1 MQAKGGVDVD
11 ASRFQTEEETM
22 SRRMTICAT
31 FTAVALVL
39 SLSSV
44 VQAVELDSK
53 AVAYVT
59 PDQFKWRDPTDQAA
73 TNQVILQGDPNKPG
87 SLYININKFK
97 ANRFG
102 NAHHHPNDRFITVIA
117 GAAWRGTGSVV
128 DPAHA
133 TRVPKG
139 TFMVDHANKVHWDG
153 TKEETG
159 AYLITGIGPATN
171 IEIPKV
177 AGPWAGGDPSAA
189 TIKLP
194 DQIQWKDNGPNK
206 TVTLAGDPEKEGLY
220 VQMLTWKKG
229 NFSRPHFHPN
239 DRYIYVLEGT
249 WWVGSGNKF
258 DPENLTVPMKAGT
271 YVTHFAK
278 GVHWDGAKADEDAT
292 IILIG
297 MGPATNTRVEEAK

>member
-1 MQAKGGVDVD
+1 
-11 ASRFQTEEETM
+11 M
-22 SRRMTICAT
+22 SRHLTVGTIGAT
-31 FTAVALVL
+31 LTAVALVL

-102 NAHHHPNDRFITVIA
+102 NAHYHPNDRFISVIA
-117 GAAWRGTGSVV
+117 GAAWRGTGTVV

-159 AYLITGIGPATN
+159 AYLISGIGPATN
-171 IEIPKV
+171 IETPK
-177 AGPWAGGDPSAA
+177 ATGPWAGGDPSAA

-194 DQIQWKDNGPNK
+194 DQIVWKDNGPNK
-206 TVTLAGDPEKEGLY
+206 TVTLAGDPDKEGLY

>member
-1 MQAKGGVDVD
+1 MA
-11 ASRFQTEEETM
+11 ASASTPAGDQTEEETM
-22 SRRMTICAT
+22 IRRMTIGAT
-31 FTAVALVL
+31 LTAVALVL
-39 SLSSV
+39 SLSSMA
-44 VQAVELDSK
+44 QAVELNPA
-53 AVAYVT
+53 AVTFQT
-59 PDQFKWRDPTDQAA
+59 PDQFIWRDPTDQAA
-73 TNQVILQGDPNKPG
+73 TNQVILQGDPTKPG

-97 ANRFG
+97 ASRFG

-194 DQIQWKDNGPNK
+194 NQIEWKDNGNNK
-206 TVTLAGDPEKEGLY
+206 TVTLAGDPTKEGLY

-239 DRYIYVLEGT
+239 DRYFYVLEGT
-249 WWVGSGNKF
+249 WWVGTGNKF
-258 DPENLTVPMKAGT
+258 DPDNLTVPMRAGT
-271 YVTHFAK
+271 YVTHLAK
-278 GVHWDGAKADEDAT
+278 GVHWDGAKADEDTT
-292 IILIG
+292 IIVIG
-297 MGPATNTRVEEAK
+297 NGPATNTRVEEAK